1 MVDLVRFKEIFHI
14 WGYTKEEDKL
24 RFDAELSNL
33 RYKNGQ
39 MYWLE
44 QGDAEYINGALITS
58 MMTYEGGQSQYTTN
72 LIDHDNGSIEFN

>member
-1 MVDLVRFKEIFHI
+1 MVNLLDLFNIFHQ
-14 WGYTKEEDKL
+14 WAYTKEEDKL

-33 RYKNGQ
+33 RYNNGQ

-58 MMTYEGGQSQYTTN
+58 MMTYEEGESKYTSS
-72 LIDHDNGSIEFN
+72 LINHENGSIEFN